1 MLTDLN
7 MKMLG
12 VQLVRGNIGSNTTG
26 IVHRSW
32 IKFLISNNIDF
43 QLPMVSQATAK
54 FQGLHPTDHKLML
67 NMINQARRR
76 KGCPLCE
83 REVRKEATTEI
94 INMRRNIYLV
104 KLRDE
109 DKLREKRRKGKLKKK
124 KRISWSENLTEVRL
138 VPLVI
143 KI

>member
-1 MLTDLN
+1 M
-7 MKMLG
+7 
-12 VQLVRGNIGSNTTG
+12 NT
-26 IVHRSW
+26 
-32 IKFLISNNIDF
+32 IDF
-43 QLPMVSQATAK
+43 QPPTVSQTNAK
-54 FQGLHPTDHKLML
+54 FQALHPTDHKLL
-67 NMINQARRR
+67 IKMINQAMRR

-83 REVRKEATTEI
+83 REARKEATTEL
-94 INMRRNIYLV
+94 INMRRNLYLV

-109 DKLREKRRKGKLKKK
+109 DKLREKRRKGKTKKK

>member
-1 MLTDLN
+1 
-7 MKMLG
+7 
-12 VQLVRGNIGSNTTG
+12 
-26 IVHRSW
+26 
-32 IKFLISNNIDF
+32 
-43 QLPMVSQATAK
+43 MVSQTTAK
-54 FQGLHPTDHKLML
+54 FQALHPTHHKQ
-67 NMINQARRR
+67 MIIMIKQARRW

-83 REVRKEATTEI
+83 IEERKEVNIEHTEL

-109 DKLREKRRKGKLKKK
+109 DKLREKRRRSKLKKK

>member
-1 MLTDLN
+1 M
-7 MKMLG
+7 
-12 VQLVRGNIGSNTTG
+12 I
-26 IVHRSW
+26 
-32 IKFLISNNIDF
+32 
-43 QLPMVSQATAK
+43 SQATAK
-54 FQGLHPTDHKLML
+54 FQALHPTDHKLMI
-67 NMINQARRR
+67 NMINRARRR

-83 REVRKEATTEI
+83 IEVGKEVNTEHTEL
-94 INMRRNIYLV
+94 INMRRNMNLV

-109 DKLREKRRKGKLKKK
+109 DKLREKRRKSKLKKR

>member
-1 MLTDLN
+1 
-7 MKMLG
+7 
-12 VQLVRGNIGSNTTG
+12 
-26 IVHRSW
+26 
-32 IKFLISNNIDF
+32 
-43 QLPMVSQATAK
+43 
-54 FQGLHPTDHKLML
+54 
-67 NMINQARRR
+67 MINRGW

-83 REVRKEATTEI
+83 AIKEISIEL
-94 INMRRNIYLV
+94 INMRRNINLV

-109 DKLREKRRKGKLKKK
+109 DELKEKRRKSKMKKK

>member
-1 MLTDLN
+1 
-7 MKMLG
+7 
-12 VQLVRGNIGSNTTG
+12 
-26 IVHRSW
+26 
-32 IKFLISNNIDF
+32 
-43 QLPMVSQATAK
+43 
-54 FQGLHPTDHKLML
+54 ML

-76 KGCPLCE
+76 KGCSLCE

-109 DKLREKRRKGKLKKK
+109 DKLREKRRKGKTKKK